1 LARYQAFASKV
12 ASLIELRCTD
22 GAEVG
27 GFGIGKAPLRQRY
40 PVDDD
45 CEGDEALSSVFAHV
59 CAVLYSTLNLRA
71 YPTQIMA
78 ARVMLDGRV
87 AEMATGEGKT
97 VAIAIAAAVAALENP
112 AVHVIT
118 ANDYLA
124 ERDAREMAPFYA
136 ALGLSVGAVTQPM
149 DKQSRATA
157 WGHRI
162 TYCSAK
168 ELVFDYLRDGLIRRA
183 GEADLE
189 RRARRLVGGSTSEAL
204 LLPALC
210 VAIVDEI
217 DTVLID
223 EASVPLVLSQQ
234 GASEPEQPFL
244 YEALAQA
251 ARMQI
256 GEDFA
261 LHPPSKDVVLT
272 AAGRHR
278 LSSWPKTHDSLHNQ
292 IRHREATVTL
302 ALVALHALHRDLDY
316 VLLKG
321 EVVII
326 DPSTGRAAIGR
337 AWSRG
342 LHQLVE
348 IKEGCRTSRRT
359 DTVSRITYQRFFP
372 RYRLLS
378 GMSGTV
384 AGSEY
389 ELGAVYNLRMV
400 TVPPRLPSLCRHFP
414 LALHA
419 NTAALWDAVVQ
430 NAVSIHATGRPVLI
444 GTGSVSDSDRLAALF
459 AKAGLTTAVLNA
471 RQDQAESDII
481 SAAGQPGRITVATS
495 MAGRGTDI
503 KLGADALRVGGL
515 HVILCQHNISRR
527 IDRQFLGRTARQG
540 QPGSWQIMLALDF
553 PLLRGVFPDRFR
565 PQLLLLP
572 KLVLQATVR
581 CCQGFAA
588 YTASLQRQ
596 SLSRADDDSEREL
609 LFNREKFS

>member
-1 LARYQAFASKV
+1 M
-12 ASLIELRCTD
+12 
-22 GAEVG
+22 
-27 GFGIGKAPLRQRY
+27 
-40 PVDDD
+40 
-45 CEGDEALSSVFAHV
+45 FAHV

-124 ERDAREMAPFYA
+124 ERDAHEMAPFYA

-149 DKQSRATA
+149 DKQSRGTA
-157 WGHRI
+157 WGRRI

-168 ELVFDYLRDGLIRRA
+168 ELVFDYLRDGMIRRA
-183 GEADLE
+183 GEGDLE
-189 RRARRLVGGSTSEAL
+189 RRARRLMGGTTSDAL

-244 YEALAQA
+244 HEALAQA
-251 ARMQI
+251 ALMQI
-256 GEDFA
+256 GDDFVFR
-261 LHPPSKDVVLT
+261 PPSKDVVLT
-272 AAGRHR
+272 DAGRHR
-278 LSSWPKTHDSLHNQ
+278 LSSWPKTQDSLHNQ
-292 IRHREATVTL
+292 TRHREATVTL

-316 VLLKG
+316 VLLGGK
-321 EVVII
+321 VVII

-348 IKEGCRTSRRT
+348 LKEGCRISQQT

-372 RYRLLS
+372 RYRLLC

-389 ELGAVYNLRMV
+389 ELGAVYNLRIV
-400 TVPPRLPSLCRHFP
+400 AVPPRLPSRCRHFP
-414 LALHA
+414 LALYA
-419 NTAALWDAVVQ
+419 NTEALWDAVVR
-430 NAVSIHATGRPVLI
+430 NTRSIHATGRPVLI
-444 GTGSVSDSDRLAALF
+444 GTGSVSESDRLAALL
-459 AKAGLTTAVLNA
+459 AKAGLATAVLNA
-471 RQDQAESDII
+471 RHDQAESDII
-481 SAAGQPGRITVATS
+481 SAAGQAGRITVATS

-503 KLGADALRVGGL
+503 KLGDEALRIGGL
-515 HVILCQHNISRR
+515 HVILCQHNISPR

-540 QPGSWQIMLALDF
+540 QPGSWQVMLALDF
-553 PLLRGVFPDRFR
+553 PLLRRVFPERFR

-572 KLVLQATVR
+572 ALVLQATVR
-581 CCQGFAA
+581 CCQRFAS

-596 SLSRADDDSEREL
+596 SLSRADEDSEREL